1 MKNYTIL
8 FLFLFQIT
16 FGFAQPIDDFHG
28 ETISFKANDGLMITA
43 DLYMQHESSAPFI
56 VLYHQAGYS
65 RGEYRSIAPKLN
77 AMGFNCM
84 AVDQRSGDKVNGV
97 MNQTHK
103 GAVEANLPTE
113 YLDAIPDLEA
123 AYLYVKYSVKP
134 EKIIL
139 WGSSYSAALMFYMGN
154 VHHDNIAGILSF
166 APGNYFKV
174 NGKELKTY
182 AAHITCP
189 VFVTS
194 AKSEYSNWK
203 AIYDNIRS
211 DKSSF
216 LPETEGKHGS
226 KALWTSN
233 PSHKAYWTAVEKFLL
248 KIKQG

>member
-1 MKNYTIL
+1 MKKHTIPFLLL
-8 FLFLFQIT
+8 FNLT
-16 FGFAQPIDDFHG
+16 FVFAQSGSGFIS
-28 ETISFKANDGLMITA
+28 ETINFKADDGVIVTA
-43 DLYMQHESSAPFI
+43 DLYMAHESSAPFI

-65 RGEYRSIAPKLN
+65 RGEYKTIAPRLN

-84 AVDQRSGDKVNGV
+84 AVDQRSGDKVNDII
-97 MNQTHK
+97 NETHK
-103 GAVEANLPTE
+103 VAVAAKLPTE
-113 YLDAIPDLEA
+113 YLDAIPDIEA
-123 AYLYVKYSVKP
+123 AYLYVKYSIKP
-134 EKIIL
+134 AKIIL

-166 APGNYFKV
+166 APGEYFKV

-194 AKSEYSNWK
+194 AKSEYGNWK
-203 AIYDNIRS
+203 AIYDNIKS

-226 KALWTSN
+226 KALWPDN
-233 PSHKAYWTAVEKFLL
+233 PSHMVYWEAVEKFLL
-248 KIKQG
+248 TIK